1 MPRGRHR
8 ARALAFALVPIL
20 LATSLAPRLAAA
32 QNVPSGYDQGLFEIR
47 LARLSAVTTTVLV
60 SPDGAVLLPV
70 ERILEMTG
78 LPVRRDTLAGVLAVP
93 RLGGPGESVLDA
105 RRLTIARGADTIRLA
120 APELVVAG
128 GETYLSGPRLAD
140 FLQAKV
146 DVDFSSLRAI
156 VSRSPPFPAEQSYAT
171 GYRRSAAGKGDAAR
185 IGHEPAAPAYRG
197 GNGGGVFDW
206 GVASSG
212 RDATQSSSME
222 LRSGVALAGGDLA
235 LGALM
240 RQNAPGQRPVDGEF
254 SYRRV
259 FPESRWIRQVQVGDL
274 VGGAGLLRSLRGA
287 SITNAK
293 LLRDQFF
300 ADVPVMPTLPQGWQY
315 EVYMNGQLVG
325 YSDATSAAPVYVPL
339 RYGTT
344 PIEVRM
350 ISPAGEEVS
359 SDFLYQVSPT
369 QLQPQRLE
377 YSAGAGQCIGTDCR
391 GVAYADF
398 SYGAA
403 TWLTLE
409 SGAEVRFDS
418 AGTSTRPQASASL
431 ATLSGWGAQIQAV
444 AQSYSRLGLRFVGAA
459 PVSMSLSA
467 GTSQPDGGR
476 PSFFVTRGSQWYTES
491 QLALRVSAS
500 TSPLHAL
507 RLDNSG
513 SGATDGSTS
522 LWRSALAG
530 DFGWGSL
537 GVSWQANR
545 TQGDD
550 RFWGGSALLLAPHG
564 APRMLRGSALYAFT
578 GVNGSGVRLAD
589 ATLSVHAGR
598 QGTIV
603 LSGRWQPES
612 GFQAGLGYAT
622 ALGFGRLTSRLNHN
636 AQRNRRDGTVSLTGS
651 VAVDPAGGARTAW
664 LDQGGVGSGGV
675 EGRVFYDVDGD
686 GHFGPGDQPAPNVP
700 VLVAGH
706 RVRADSTGFYQTWNV
721 VPYEALRI
729 AIDTLRSID
738 PSWTPGA
745 IERVI
750 RATPHVYNTVDFP
763 LVHTREL
770 EGALVPDSG
779 VVAPAGVT
787 IVLTE
792 RHSGQS
798 RRLLTYSDGGYYV
811 SRLRPGDYELT
822 IAATSLAAL
831 HAEAVP
837 DRVQFTIA
845 PSDSDPVLDA
855 PAIHLRLP
863 YTPPQIVHVEVKK
876 CPNPPAGVPLDSLG
890 CPIIFLEKRTVTLR
904 GVNFELDRATLTPS
918 STGILAPI
926 ADALASDT
934 SLRIE
939 VAGHTDAS
947 GGRPH
952 NLRLS
957 QARAEAVRAY
967 FVARGVAP
975 DRLVA
980 RGYGPDEPVA
990 TNRTAAGRAANRRTE
1005 LRRLDHAPA
1014 ADELTVQVGRYRARA
1029 VAERLVAR
1037 LAGAGFEGRI
1047 VKQRGLFAVRVGRFA
1062 TRAEA
1067 AALIRRL
1074 HAARFAGAVTLAEH
1088 AVGR

>member
-1 MPRGRHR
+1 MPRGRDR
-8 ARALAFALVPIL
+8 ACGLVVALTALL
-20 LATSLAPRLAAA
+20 LTASLSPPLAAA

-60 SPDGAVLLPV
+60 SADGAVLLPV
-70 ERILEMTG
+70 ERVLEMTG
-78 LPVRRDTLAGVLAVP
+78 LPVRRDTLDALIAIP

-105 RRLTIARGADTIRLA
+105 RRLTMARGADTIRI
-120 APELVVAG
+120 APSDLVVVG

-146 DVDFSSLRAI
+146 DVDFSLLRAI
-156 VSRSPPFPAEQSYAT
+156 VSRSPPFPAEQAYAT
-171 GYRRSAAGKGDAAR
+171 GYRRSTAGTGDATR
-185 IGHEPAAPAYRG
+185 VGQELAAPAYRG
-197 GNGGGVFDW
+197 GNGGVVFDW
-206 GVASSG
+206 ALASSG

-235 LGALM
+235 LGALL
-240 RQNAPGQRPVDGEF
+240 RQDAPGQRPVDGEL

-259 FPESRWIRQVQVGDL
+259 FPENRWIRQVQVGDL

-344 PIEVRM
+344 PVEVRM

-359 SDFLYQVSPT
+359 SDFLYQVAPT

-391 GVAYADF
+391 GLAYADF

-431 ATLSGWGAQIQAV
+431 ATLDGWGAQIQAV
-444 AQSYSRLGLRFVGAA
+444 AQSYSRVGLRYVGVA
-459 PVSMSLSA
+459 PLSLSLSA

-476 PSFFVTRGSQWYTES
+476 PSFFVTRGSQWYGES
-491 QLALRVSAS
+491 QLALRIPAAA
-500 TSPLHAL
+500 SPLHAL
-507 RLDNSG
+507 RLDNNG

-545 TQGDD
+545 TPGDEH
-550 RFWGGSALLLAPHG
+550 FWGGSALLLAPRG
-564 APRMLRGSALYAFT
+564 VPRVFRGSALYAFT

-589 ATLSVHAGR
+589 ATLSIHAGR

-603 LSGRWQPES
+603 VSGRWQPES

-622 ALGFGRLTSRLNHN
+622 ALGFGRLTTRLNHN
-636 AQRNRRDGTVSLTGS
+636 EQRNRRDGTVSLTGS
-651 VAVDPAGGARTAW
+651 VAVDPAGNARTTW

-706 RVRADSTGFYQTWNV
+706 RVRADSNGFYQTWNV

-745 IERVI
+745 IEHVI
-750 RATPHVYNTVDFP
+750 RATPHIYNTVDFP

-779 VVAPAGVT
+779 VAAPAGVT

-792 RHSGQS
+792 RRSGTS

-811 SRLRPGDYELT
+811 SRLLPGDYDLT
-822 IAATSLAAL
+822 VAPSSLAAL

-837 DRVQFTIA
+837 DRVRFTVA
-845 PSDSDPVLDA
+845 SGDTDPVLDA
-855 PAIHLRLP
+855 PVIHLRLP
-863 YTPPQIVHVEVKK
+863 YTPPQIVHVDVKK

-890 CPIIFLEKRTVTLR
+890 CPIIFREKRTVTLR
-904 GVNFELDRATLTPS
+904 GVNFELDRATLTS
-918 STGILAPI
+918 SSLDILAPI

-947 GGRPH
+947 GGRAH

-957 QARAEAVRAY
+957 QSRADSVRAF
-967 FVARGVAP
+967 FVAHGVAP

-980 RGYGPDEPVA
+980 RGYGPDEPVG

-1005 LRRLDHAPA
+1005 LRRLDHPPTP
-1014 ADELTVQVGRYRARA
+1014 DDFTVQVGRYASR
-1029 VAERLVAR
+1029 VGAERLVTR
-1037 LAGAGFEGRI
+1037 LGTAGFEGRI
-1047 VKQRGLFAVRVGRFA
+1047 VDQRGLFAVRVGRFA

-1067 AALIRRL
+1067 SSLLRRL
-1074 HAARFAGAVTLAEH
+1074 RAARFAGTVTLAERG
-1088 AVGR
+1088 AR